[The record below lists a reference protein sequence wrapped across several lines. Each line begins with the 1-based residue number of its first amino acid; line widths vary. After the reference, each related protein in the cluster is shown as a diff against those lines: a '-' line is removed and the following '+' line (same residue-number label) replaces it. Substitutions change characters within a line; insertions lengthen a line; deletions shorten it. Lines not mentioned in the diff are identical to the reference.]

1 MSDSLMSKAAG
12 SLFWSAIERNCERG
26 IQFIVSIVLARI
38 LAPEQFGIIA
48 MLTVFIALARTVVD
62 SGFAAALIQKK
73 DVTHV
78 DECSI
83 FYFNIFFGVLMAG
96 FLWLAAPWLAAFYE
110 VPLLT
115 PVTRVMSLKLI
126 SSSFGIVHVTLLNR
140 QLDFKTQVKA
150 RMISVVGSGAV
161 GVIMANYGYGVWSL
175 VGQQLSASVLN
186 SIALWIVCS
195 WRPSLIFS
203 VRALRSMFGF
213 GSKLLVSSLID
224 TVFRNIYMLVI
235 GKLFLPAQLGYFGR
249 AQSLQRLPAVNI
261 FYPFKRVMFPMFS
274 QISDDKRRLKE
285 VMQKTLVTLAMINFP
300 LMIGLALVAKPLVLV
315 VLTEKWL
322 ACVPYLQLLCISSL
336 LYPLHLVNVNVLKA
350 KGRSDLFLRLE
361 VIKKVLTVVAILV
374 TYRWG
379 ILALIGGQIV
389 QSVCACYINTY
400 YSAKLLDYP
409 FREQSLNVLPYFFT
423 ALLMGS
429 GIHALR
435 FIGID
440 NHLSLLLV
448 QVGAGLLLYPA
459 LCYLLRLSAFTYA
472 IDTARPYANRFFK
485 RFAAA

>member
-224 TVFRNIYMLVI
+224 TVFRNIYRSEEHTSELQSHHDLVC
-235 GKLFLPAQLGYFGR
+235 
-249 AQSLQRLPAVNI
+249 RLLLEKKI
-261 FYPFKRVMFPMFS
+261 F
-274 QISDDKRRLKE
+274 
-285 VMQKTLVTLAMINFP
+285 
-300 LMIGLALVAKPLVLV
+300 LMIRRPPRSTLF
-315 VLTEKWL
+315 
-322 ACVPYLQLLCISSL
+322 PYTTLF
-336 LYPLHLVNVNVLKA
+336 
-350 KGRSDLFLRLE
+350 RSEYVWFW
-361 VIKKVLTVVAILV
+361 IKTVS
-374 TYRWG
+374 
-379 ILALIGGQIV
+379 V
-389 QSVCACYINTY
+389 Q
-400 YSAKLLDYP
+400 P
-409 FREQSLNVLPYFFT
+409 
-423 ALLMGS
+423 
-429 GIHALR
+429 
-435 FIGID
+435 
-440 NHLSLLLV
+440 
-448 QVGAGLLLYPA
+448 
-459 LCYLLRLSAFTYA
+459 
-472 IDTARPYANRFFK
+472 NRHGV
-485 RFAAA
+485 